1 MFLSVYVSKFFP
13 KQLLKKIT
21 RFVNTVTRFVNIDTK
36 VTRFV
41 NIGPPAIFLE
51 KDYSI
56 IDLAHT
62 NLFLFHHK
70 PF

>member
-1 MFLSVYVSKFFP
+1 MIAVLNKLHIRTYQILFYVFNGSKIFP
-13 KQLLKKIT
+13 KQLLKKVT

-51 KDYSI
+51 KDY
-56 IDLAHT
+56 
-62 NLFLFHHK
+62 
-70 PF
+70 